1 MAQPAGV
8 FVTFSSRGLREDLE
22 NVIYDISPTDTP
34 FMSMG
39 GRGNAVAVNHEW
51 QTDALAANA
60 TNNHHEEGAT
70 LAAAEPAATT
80 RVGNIC
86 QISLK
91 TTLVS
96 GTLDAVSKAGR
107 KEELAYQMS
116 KRSKE
121 LKRDMETTMCGTNQ
135 AKTAMA
141 ADTTVRKLGSL
152 ATWVST
158 NVSAG
163 TGGSGAGNGAAR
175 TDAATSNRRAFTE
188 TLLKAP
194 ILTAY
199 ENGADIKYIM
209 MHPSQKQTFSSFVGV
224 GGASGVSNYT
234 DTADQRIIGGMDV
247 YVSDFGEMAVVPNR
261 FQRDRDIYL
270 LDPEYYKTSYLRP
283 FFQREVASTS
293 DGEQRAIVTEYT
305 LQVDNEQALGA
316 IYDLTIPA

>member
-1 MAQPAGV
+1 MAQPDGV
-8 FVTFSSRGLREDLE
+8 TVTFSSKGLREDLE

-39 GRGNAVAVNHEW
+39 GRTDAIAVNHEW
-51 QTDALAANA
+51 QTDSLAAAADNF
-60 TNNHHEEGAT
+60 NEEGAT
-70 LAAAEPAATT
+70 LTAAEAAETT

-121 LKRDMETTMCGTNQ
+121 LKRDMERAMVGVNV
-135 AKTAMA
+135 AKAAMA

-152 ATWVST
+152 TTWINT
-158 NVSAG
+158 NIDKASNASQG
-163 TGGSGAGNGAAR
+163 TGAGATARSDGSA
-175 TDAATSNRRAFTE
+175 RAFTE
-188 TLLKAP
+188 TLLKAA
-194 ILTAY
+194 IVSAY
-199 ENGADIKYIM
+199 DEGADIKYLM
-209 MHPSQKQTFSSFVGV
+209 MAPSQKQTFSSFVGV
-224 GGASGVSNYT
+224 GGASGVSNFT

-261 FQRDRDIYL
+261 FQRARDVWL
-270 LDPEYYKTSYLRP
+270 LDPEYY
-283 FFQREVASTS
+283 
-293 DGEQRAIVTEYT
+293 
-305 LQVDNEQALGA
+305 
-316 IYDLTIPA
+316 

>member
-1 MAQPAGV
+1 M
-8 FVTFSSRGLREDLE
+8 
-22 NVIYDISPTDTP
+22 
-34 FMSMG
+34 
-39 GRGNAVAVNHEW
+39 
-51 QTDALAANA
+51 
-60 TNNHHEEGAT
+60 
-70 LAAAEPAATT
+70 
-80 RVGNIC
+80 
-86 QISLK
+86 K

-135 AKTAMA
+135 ASTAMA

-152 ATWVST
+152 ATWIST

-175 TDAATSNRRAFTE
+175 SDAATSNRRAFTE

-224 GGASGVSNYT
+224 GGASG
-234 DTADQRIIGGMDV
+234 
-247 YVSDFGEMAVVPNR
+247 
-261 FQRDRDIYL
+261 
-270 LDPEYYKTSYLRP
+270 PEYYKTAYLRP

-293 DGEQRAIVTEYT
+293 DGEQRAIVVEYT